1 MNPRQ
6 RWGWWLS
13 AVAIA
18 MLAMPPLQLLA
29 PRLAAGGL
37 VAREASGSLW
47 HGRLRGAGWRGVAL
61 GDLDLRLQP
70 LPLLAGTRALRLSG
84 ESFSLRLL
92 QGRRTGIDDAD
103 GRLAPGKAA
112 MLAGLQAEAEFS
124 GFALVFEGDRCTQA
138 AGRLQLRLPPAG
150 SGRELLLLSG
160 APACADRIG
169 VVELR
174 SQEGGSRVEASVQ
187 IDAEGRY
194 RVQSL
199 VRDADPVIARAL
211 REGGFQESPGGY
223 SRSVD
228 GTLAN

>member
-1 MNPRQ
+1 MNRRQ

-13 AVAIA
+13 AVAIG

-29 PRLAAGGL
+29 PRLAARGL

-61 GDLDLRLQP
+61 GDLGLRLQP
-70 LPLLAGTRALRLSG
+70 LPLLAGTRALQLRG
-84 ESFSLRLL
+84 DSFSMRLL
-92 QGRRTGIDDAD
+92 QGQRNGVENAE
-103 GRLAPGKAA
+103 GRLALGTAD
-112 MLAGLQAEAEFS
+112 MTAGLQAEAELS
-124 GFALVFEGDRCTQA
+124 GFALVFEDDRCTQA
-138 AGRLQLRLPPAG
+138 AGRLQVRLSPAG
-150 SGRELLLLSG
+150 GGRELLLLSG
-160 APACADRIG
+160 TPACADRIG

-174 SQEGGSRVEASVQ
+174 SQGGGSRVEASVQ
-187 IDAEGRY
+187 IDADGHY

-199 VRDADPVIARAL
+199 VRDADPVFAGAL

-228 GTLAN
+228 GTLVH